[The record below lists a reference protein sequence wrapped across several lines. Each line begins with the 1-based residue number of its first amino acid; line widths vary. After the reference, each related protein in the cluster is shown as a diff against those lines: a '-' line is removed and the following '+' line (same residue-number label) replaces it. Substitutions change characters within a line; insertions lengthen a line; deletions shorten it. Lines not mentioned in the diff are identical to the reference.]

1 MAALIQGLDTVLD
14 GTRNTGLGEL
24 RELLAD
30 ILGGPDVQGRLIEQ
44 RRLSRERVFRLRFE
58 LGDEATADSGGES
71 SGAGSSGG
79 WSSGGGRCV
88 RSLIVKRLPVERSL
102 RERLAIT
109 SWLPRA
115 GFAGRTA
122 TLVGVAAERSAG
134 QVWHVYA
141 DLGDCTLRQV
151 AGDAAKV
158 RAAVELIAGVH
169 TRFVGNPLLA
179 ECRLVGV
186 DLGTGFF
193 AASVTDAVRGLDAM
207 TRLESL
213 HEERRG
219 LVERLLQ
226 RLATL
231 AGERF
236 DRTNEVADLG
246 WPETL
251 QHGDLWTTNV
261 LVLPGGDG
269 PDDTGPA
276 IDVRL
281 IDWDHSG
288 VGPALYDLTTF
299 LRQFPRDVRPA
310 IVDTSRECVA
320 RAHWAWPGNAAFNRM
335 AETAEL
341 ARYSN
346 SVIWRTIVAL
356 GGDPAATPEWV
367 FEDLAEIEVWFQE
380 LTPLLPEQG
389 DQEPS
394 PLWPTARADDGD
406 PQLLLPATRADDGDP
421 QPLLPA
427 SRAGDWDLQPP
438 LPASDA
444 GNQELRAS

>member
-14 GTRNTGLGEL
+14 GTGNTGLGEL
-24 RELLAD
+24 RELLVEV
-30 ILGGPDVQGRLIEQ
+30 LGGPDLPGRLLEQ
-44 RRLSRERVFRLRFE
+44 RRLSRQRVFRLRFE
-58 LGDEATADSGGES
+58 LDD
-71 SGAGSSGG
+71 GASVS
-79 WSSGGGRCV
+79 RV

-122 TLVGVAAERSAG
+122 TLLGVAAERGAG

-151 AGDAAKV
+151 ASDPVQV

-169 TRFVGNPLLA
+169 TSFVGHPLLA

-193 AASVTDAVRGLDAM
+193 AASIADAVLGLDAM
-207 TRLESL
+207 SQLASVHGAR
-213 HEERRG
+213 HD

-226 RLATL
+226 RLAVL

-236 DRTNEVADLG
+236 ERTQEVADLG

-261 LVLPGGDG
+261 LVLRNS
-269 PDDTGPA
+269 A
-276 IDVRL
+276 ALDVRL
-281 IDWDHSG
+281 IDWDHAG

-299 LRQFPRDVRPA
+299 LRQFPANARRA
-310 IVDTSRECVA
+310 IVDAYRECVA
-320 RAHWAWPGNAAFNRM
+320 RAHWDWPGDAAFNRM
-335 AETAEL
+335 AETAEQG
-341 ARYSN
+341 RYAN
-346 SVIWRTIVAL
+346 SVIWRTMDAL
-356 GGDPAATPEWV
+356 RGDPAATADWV
-367 FEDLAEIEVWFQE
+367 FEDLADIEAWFAE
-380 LTPLLPEQG
+380 LTPLLPMGEAESPEAVLAPN
-389 DQEPS
+389 DPVLPS
-394 PLWPTARADDGD
+394 PDLGHQERH
-406 PQLLLPATRADDGDP
+406 
-421 QPLLPA
+421 A
-427 SRAGDWDLQPP
+427 S
-438 LPASDA
+438 
-444 GNQELRAS
+444 